1 VIAGVILA
9 AGASTR
15 MGGHPKALLDYRGE
29 TFVGRLV
36 RVLSGVCDP
45 VIVVLGYHAERVL
58 PAIDSLAVRARVVIN
73 PAPERGQLSSLQ
85 TALTELPEQAEGF
98 MFVPVD
104 CPAAEPETVAHVA
117 AAFRARDPLIQF
129 VVPQYRGKH
138 GHPLCAS
145 RAIAEEMLALPATGQ
160 ARDVVHGHVAE
171 TLYIDVDDRG
181 ILTDVDNPE
190 RYRLL
195 VENAA
200 SRAGERNEK
209 GGE

>member
-1 VIAGVILA
+1 MTAGVILA
-9 AGASTR
+9 AGASSR

-45 VIVVLGYHAERVL
+45 VIVVLGYHAERIR
-58 PAIDSLAVRARVVIN
+58 PAVDPSAMVVVN

-85 TALTELPEQAEGF
+85 TALVELPDDADGF

-104 CPAAEPETVAHVA
+104 CPAAEPETVARVA
-117 AAFRARDPLIQF
+117 AAFRARDPRIQL

-138 GHPLCAS
+138 GHPVYAS
-145 RAIAEEMLALPATGQ
+145 RAIATEMLALAPTAQ

-171 TLYIDVDDRG
+171 TLYVDVDDPG
-181 ILTDVDNPE
+181 ILTDVDDPE
-190 RYRLL
+190 RYRRLAQ
-195 VENAA
+195 NAVL
-200 SRAGERNEK
+200 K
-209 GGE
+209 GGQ

>member
-58 PAIDSLAVRARVVIN
+58 PAIELAVRPRVVIN

-85 TALTELPEQAEGF
+85 TALAELPEQAEGF
-98 MFVPVD
+98 MFAPVD
-104 CPAAEPETVAHVA
+104 CPAAEPETVARVA
-117 AAFRARDPLIQF
+117 AAFRARDSRIQL

-145 RAIAEEMLALPATGQ
+145 RAIAEEMLALPATAQ
-160 ARDVVHGHVAE
+160 ARDVVHGHVTE
-171 TLYIDVDDRG
+171 TLYIDVDDPG
-181 ILTDVDNPE
+181 ILTDVDSPE

-195 VENAA
+195 VENAT
-200 SRAGERNEK
+200 SRAGERHEK